1 MGIDFVFALD
11 NAQGKQTNTAN
22 DEVEV
27 AAPAE
32 SKAEGSLEE
41 VLLTDDEKKMCLQ
54 RGFAVYEAMKLQ
66 GVPPNEATFTAVAR
80 LAVAKEDGDLAFD
93 MVKQMAAAKLS
104 PRLIS
109 GP

>member
-1 MGIDFVFALD
+1 MYVRIDFVFASG
-11 NAQGKQTNTAN
+11 NAQGKQQDSTAN
-22 DEVEV
+22 DELKG

-32 SKAEGSLEE
+32 AKAEVNSEE
-41 VLLTDDEKKMCLQ
+41 VVLTDEQKEVCLL

-104 PRLIS
+104 PR
-109 GP
+109 